1 MQPPIRQKQHH
12 QDDDGSDP
20 ANARVRTR
28 HQARS
33 LDKLRMIE
41 AVRSA
46 WPLKAIRSAQT
57 IEALRSA
64 QIGETLQ
71 AGKIPPMHP

>member
-1 MQPPIRQKQHH
+1 MQPPIRQKQDH
-12 QDDDGSDP
+12 QNNDGGDP
-20 ANARVRTR
+20 SNPRVRTR

-33 LDKLRMIE
+33 LDGPQTIE

-46 WPLKAIRSAQT
+46 QILIAMRSAQT